1 MINKN
6 KNLVFLIDVDGTLST
21 GEYICDDKGKKYKV
35 FGPDDTD
42 ALKLL
47 RKYIHIEFIS
57 GDKKGFKISKNRV
70 VDHMGFNLTFV
81 DSYNRINWIMKNF
94 KKNKVIYMAD
104 GIFDHRVFKKVHYS
118 ICPKNSDKNLIRIAD
133 YVSHCDGGKRAVADG
148 CRHILKVFFKKDIYS
163 ISA

>member
-42 ALKLL
+42 ALRLL

-81 DSYNRINWIMKNF
+81 DSYNRIEWIMKNF
-94 KKNKVIYMAD
+94 KKKKLYIWVT
-104 GIFDHRVFKKVHYS
+104 VFLITEYSKKFTTVFAQ
-118 ICPKNSDKNLIRIAD
+118 RIQTKTLYELLTMYHIAM
-133 YVSHCDGGKRAVADG
+133 VARGQLLMD
-148 CRHILKVFFKKDIYS
+148 VDTF
-163 ISA
+163 